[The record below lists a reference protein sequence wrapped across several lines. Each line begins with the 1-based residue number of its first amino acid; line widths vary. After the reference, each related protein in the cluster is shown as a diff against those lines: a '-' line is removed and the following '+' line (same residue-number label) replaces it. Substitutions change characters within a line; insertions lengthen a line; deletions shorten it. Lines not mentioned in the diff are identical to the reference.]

1 MLAKVTTA
9 ADISE
14 QKITQTYIYFNISLT
29 LSFTIFVEDSVVI
42 RVHIYK
48 G

>member
-14 QKITQTYIYFNISLT
+14 HKITLTYIYFNISLT
-29 LSFTIFVEDSVVI
+29 LRITVIHPDKPII